1 MKTKITKKQFFT
13 LDSAVRYI
21 EIMSTW
27 SEDSESYP
35 TIDYELLQDYVRDLR
50 TLVYDLYPEDDETE
64 TVVPNREQI
73 ILDRLQKLMDRCVQ
87 MKESY
92 ENNIDIP
99 ECQLDW
105 LKNYKNWQRYFEI
118 ADSEGYDHG
127 YKIAPKPPFSWES
140 VVVGGDT
147 EA

>member
-21 EIMSTW
+21 ELMSTW

-73 ILDRLQKLMDRCVQ
+73 ILDRLQKLFDRCVQ
-87 MKESY
+87 MKESH

>member
-21 EIMSTW
+21 ELMSTW

-73 ILDRLQKLMDRCVQ
+73 ILDRLQKLFDRCVQ
-87 MKESY
+87 MKESH

-105 LKNYKNWQRYFEI
+105 LKNYKNWKRYFEI
-118 ADSEGYDHG
+118 ADSEGYAHG

>member
-21 EIMSTW
+21 ELMSTW

-64 TVVPNREQI
+64 TVAPNREQI
-73 ILDRLQKLMDRCVQ
+73 ILDRLQKLFDRCVQ
-87 MKESY
+87 MKESH

-118 ADSEGYDHG
+118 ADSEGYAHG

>member
-21 EIMSTW
+21 ELMSTW

-73 ILDRLQKLMDRCVQ
+73 ILDRLQKLFDRCVQ
-87 MKESY
+87 MKESH

-105 LKNYKNWQRYFEI
+105 LKNYKNWKRYFEI
-118 ADSEGYDHG
+118 ADSEGYAHG

-140 VVVGGDT
+140 VVLGGDT

>member
-147 EA
+147 EL

>member
-21 EIMSTW
+21 ELMSTW

-64 TVVPNREQI
+64 TVAPNREQI
-73 ILDRLQKLMDRCVQ
+73 ILDKLQKLFDRCVQ
-87 MKESY
+87 MKESH

-118 ADSEGYDHG
+118 ADSEGYAHG

>member
-21 EIMSTW
+21 ELMSTW

-64 TVVPNREQI
+64 TVAPNREQI
-73 ILDRLQKLMDRCVQ
+73 ILDKLQKLFDRCVQ
-87 MKESY
+87 MKESH

-105 LKNYKNWQRYFEI
+105 LKNYKNWKRYFEI
-118 ADSEGYDHG
+118 ADSEGYAHG

>member
-21 EIMSTW
+21 ELMSTW

-50 TLVYDLYPEDDETE
+50 ALVYDLYPEDDETE

-73 ILDRLQKLMDRCVQ
+73 ILDRLQKLFDRCVQ
-87 MKESY
+87 MKESH

-105 LKNYKNWQRYFEI
+105 LKNYKNWKRYFEI
-118 ADSEGYDHG
+118 ADSEGYAHG

>member
-21 EIMSTW
+21 ELMSTW

-73 ILDRLQKLMDRCVQ
+73 ILDRLQKLFDRCVQ
-87 MKESY
+87 MKESH

-118 ADSEGYDHG
+118 ADSEGYAHG

>member
-64 TVVPNREQI
+64 TVVPNRKQI